1 MNSVTD
7 TVTRLFQ
14 QAFSAE
20 PSALYQSP
28 GRVNL
33 IGDYSDCHD
42 GLTLCCAV
50 DYHTVFAVKPRQDG
64 QFRVAF
70 HPSAIK
76 GQGIHAGQVYQWRA
90 GEEGA
95 PEPDSDSLNNLKGI
109 TRIMTLSGLQLG
121 GLDMAVAS
129 SIPANTAMGTNA
141 ALQTAF
147 GTALN
152 LCIDQPLSP
161 LAIAQLAQR
170 AEQLYLKHTCGA
182 LSQMSC
188 VLAQRDNL
196 LMIDSLDLD
205 CQPIPLP
212 ENMAFLIIKPAAV
225 IAKTEARRLARQQHC
240 STMNAFFH
248 LDSLRNLSLEQLDN
262 ARSALSEEDGIDD
275 RAFRQVRH
283 LLSENQRAHRMV
295 SALRHRNMSLLNA
308 LMSASHR
315 SLVDDYGVDNPRA
328 NEICQQ
334 IQQSAGQQGAVRMTA
349 DQIIL
354 ALLPQTLADSL
365 STDIHRRFPE
375 ADIYVCHAADAAGQ
389 IKLAAI

>member
-121 GLDMAVAS
+121 DWTWPWPAV
-129 SIPANTAMGTNA
+129 
-141 ALQTAF
+141 F
-147 GTALN
+147 
-152 LCIDQPLSP
+152 
-161 LAIAQLAQR
+161 
-170 AEQLYLKHTCGA
+170 
-182 LSQMSC
+182 
-188 VLAQRDNL
+188 
-196 LMIDSLDLD
+196 
-205 CQPIPLP
+205 QPIPPWEPMPRYKLH
-212 ENMAFLIIKPAAV
+212 
-225 IAKTEARRLARQQHC
+225 LAQH
-240 STMNAFFH
+240 
-248 LDSLRNLSLEQLDN
+248 
-262 ARSALSEEDGIDD
+262 
-275 RAFRQVRH
+275 
-283 LLSENQRAHRMV
+283 
-295 SALRHRNMSLLNA
+295 
-308 LMSASHR
+308 
-315 SLVDDYGVDNPRA
+315 
-328 NEICQQ
+328 
-334 IQQSAGQQGAVRMTA
+334 
-349 DQIIL
+349 
-354 ALLPQTLADSL
+354 
-365 STDIHRRFPE
+365 
-375 ADIYVCHAADAAGQ
+375 
-389 IKLAAI
+389 